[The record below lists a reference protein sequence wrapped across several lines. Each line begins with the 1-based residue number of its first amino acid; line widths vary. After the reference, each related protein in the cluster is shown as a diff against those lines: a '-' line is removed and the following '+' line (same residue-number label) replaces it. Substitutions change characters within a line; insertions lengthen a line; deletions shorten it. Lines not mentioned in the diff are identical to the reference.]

1 MTDPFN
7 ARVQRAL
14 HQRAARLGPRASADD
29 ALAGIHRRARRQ
41 RRTRRAGAAL
51 ATAAVLG
58 LAAAA
63 ALPLTAGPD
72 VVLTPGDEGATPTAR
87 PTPSPTATPTPA
99 SPTASCQGR
108 ERGVAYRVAYPAS
121 WWASDGTDAEPCRW
135 FHPEPFDMPSEA
147 RDVPGVALT
156 VRVADTPFEQAR
168 QLDTDPDELPDDMQ
182 PDELLAE
189 TETTVDGRRA
199 VTQEYVSGL
208 EGIYPRG
215 TTFFRLLVAVGERTL
230 MATTSDFGANDYDA
244 RTAALHRIRDELE
257 ILEVAGD

>member
-1 MTDPFN
+1 
-7 ARVQRAL
+7 
-14 HQRAARLGPRASADD
+14 
-29 ALAGIHRRARRQ
+29 
-41 RRTRRAGAAL
+41 
-51 ATAAVLG
+51 
-58 LAAAA
+58 
-63 ALPLTAGPD
+63 
-72 VVLTPGDEGATPTAR
+72 
-87 PTPSPTATPTPA
+87 
-99 SPTASCQGR
+99 
-108 ERGVAYRVAYPAS
+108 VAYRVAYPAS

-147 RDVPGVALT
+147 RDVPGVALA

-230 MATTSDFGANDYDA
+230 MATTSDFGADDYDA